1 MRHWCVSYA
10 KSVQL
15 PPSASC
21 AGVNQ
26 ARPRH
31 GIPHTAQVLLTLTTT
46 HRPATDLGHLL
57 HKHPDRAQSFTTS
70 SGTAHVF
77 YPRAD
82 EEECTVALLL
92 EVDPVA
98 LVRGPGGTLTQYVND
113 RPYVAGSLFTVALG
127 SVFRTAMNGR
137 SGSREEL
144 AATPIPLTVRIPVL
158 PHHLVERLFTP
169 LGWTAHITPIPLNE
183 YADPDPGDTSPDD
196 TDSDD
201 TDSGST
207 DSRYA
212 DVTLTGKLTLS
223 DALKHLYVLLP
234 VLDGSKHYYVS
245 EDEVD
250 KLLRAGEG
258 WLGGHPDRELIT
270 TRYLVRRRPL
280 VQSALSRLAEVEEV
294 EPEELD
300 NALVEPRVSLAAQR
314 HEAVL
319 ARLKEAGARRVLDLG
334 CGSGALLRALL
345 EEPEFTEVHGV
356 DVSVQA
362 LRVAERKLRV
372 DRMPERQRARVTLR
386 QSSLTYA
393 DPELAGYDAAVL
405 MEVVEHLDPARLPA
419 LEHSVFAVARP
430 RTVLVTTPNVEYNA
444 LFETLPVG
452 RFRHA
457 DHRFEWTRAE
467 FRAWADG
474 VCARRGYTARHLPV
488 GPEDAER
495 GAPTQLAVFTL
506 GDD

>member
-1 MRHWCVSYA
+1 M
-10 KSVQL
+10 
-15 PPSASC
+15 
-21 AGVNQ
+21 
-26 ARPRH
+26 
-31 GIPHTAQVLLTLTTT
+31 LLTLTTT

-57 HKHPDRAQSFTTS
+57 HKHPDRAQSFSTS

-82 EEECTVALLL
+82 DEECTVALLL

-98 LVRGPGGTLTQYVND
+98 LVRKPGSTLTQYVND

-137 SGSREEL
+137 SDSRAEL
-144 AATPIPLTVRIPVL
+144 AATPIPLTARLPVL

-169 LGWTAHITPIPLNE
+169 LGWTADITPIPLDGVE
-183 YADPDPGDTSPDD
+183 G
-196 TDSDD
+196 
-201 TDSGST
+201 

-212 DVTLTGKLTLS
+212 DVTLTGTLTLS
-223 DALKHLYVLLP
+223 DALRHLYVLLP
-234 VLDGSKHYYVS
+234 VLDGGKHYWVA

-258 WLGGHPDRELIT
+258 WLGAHPERELIT
-270 TRYLVRRRPL
+270 TRYLARRRPL
-280 VQSALSRLAEVEEV
+280 VQSALTRLAEAEEV

-300 NALVEPRVSLAAQR
+300 NALDEPVLAERRVSLAEQR
-314 HEAVL
+314 REAVVEQL
-319 ARLKEAGARRVLDLG
+319 RAAGARRVLDLG
-334 CGSGALLRALL
+334 CGGGALLRALL
-345 EEPEFTEVHGV
+345 REPAFTEVQGV
-356 DVSVQA
+356 DVSAQA
-362 LRVAERKLRV
+362 LQVAARRLDL
-372 DRMPERQRARVTLR
+372 DRMPDRQRERLVLR

-405 MEVVEHLDPARLPA
+405 MEVVEHLDPDRLPA
-419 LEHSVFAVARP
+419 LEHSVFTVARP
-430 RTVLVTTPNVEYNA
+430 RTVLVTTPNVEYND
-444 LFETLPVG
+444 LFEALPHG
-452 RFRHA
+452 QHRHA

-467 FRAWADG
+467 FRDWAAG
-474 VCARRGYTARHLPV
+474 VAGRRGYTVRHLPI

-506 GDD
+506 GDDN